1 MHNLAI
7 IPARSGTK
15 GLKDKNIKQL
25 DGKPLLAYTIEAALD
40 SGMFAE
46 IHVSTDSNDYAEVA
60 KEYGAKVPFLR
71 PVELATDESD
81 TSQTVRYV
89 IKTYKSLGWKFD
101 TIALLQPTSPLRRAT
116 HIKEAY
122 NLYIKNNANSV
133 MSVCEVEHSPLW
145 SNVLPENF
153 SLKDFILP
161 ENDLRRQDLPT
172 YYRQNGAIYIEDVD
186 LIINRGNLL
195 GDASYAYIMDKRSS
209 IDIDDDID
217 FAIAELLLKNTV
229 TKIKNCQ

>member
-81 TSQTVRYV
+81 TWETVRYV

>member
-81 TSQTVRYV
+81 TWETVRYV

-101 TIALLQPTSPLRRAT
+101 TIALLQPTSPLRRAN

>member
-1 MHNLAI
+1 
-7 IPARSGTK
+7 
-15 GLKDKNIKQL
+15 
-25 DGKPLLAYTIEAALD
+25 
-40 SGMFAE
+40 
-46 IHVSTDSNDYAEVA
+46 
-60 KEYGAKVPFLR
+60 
-71 PVELATDESD
+71 
-81 TSQTVRYV
+81 
-89 IKTYKSLGWKFD
+89 
-101 TIALLQPTSPLRRAT
+101 
-116 HIKEAY
+116 
-122 NLYIKNNANSV
+122 